1 MNHFLN
7 ICCRFLYNAVA
18 IPFLQIASFVAA
30 FFNAKARKRWQGERQ
45 TWKILAELPRGER
58 NLWFHAASLGEFEQ
72 LIPII
77 ERVKRLQPSVG
88 IVVSFFSPSGYEP
101 RCSYPLAD
109 AVVYLPLDSRRNA
122 RRFVNLVKPMYVV
135 VARYDAWWNMLEAV
149 RSYGSEAILVSATLN
164 EASLLL
170 RTAFGRAYVR
180 MVYGLFTTMYTAG
193 ESETVKFQ
201 RLDIK
206 LDSDFPTIITAAD
219 TRFDRIAEQV
229 QAAQSQPNEVIPN
242 GFFAGEDFVLVLG
255 SSWEADETV
264 VFAGISLMEEPLR
277 KSLRLVIV
285 PHEPAPAVVQRLL
298 TSLPQSEVLSVLQEK
313 QWSNAPEHIIVD
325 SIGNLLRLYGFANA
339 AYIGGGFGSGVHSVA
354 EAAGYG
360 LPLACAPRVD
370 RARDAEALHT
380 LGALTII
387 HTAQD
392 VCTWLTEL
400 MQSLETCRAQGA
412 LAYDYVHRN
421 RGWSDRIAER
431 LVHTTITESIP
442 NPL

>member
-1 MNHFLN
+1 MNRFLN
-7 ICCRFLYNAVA
+7 FCCRFPYNIVVV
-18 IPFLQIASFVAA
+18 PFLQLMSFCATA
-30 FFNAKARKRWQGERQ
+30 FSMKARKRWQGERQ
-45 TWKILAELPRGER
+45 TWRTLAALPRNQR

-77 ERVKRLQPSVG
+77 ERVNRLQPSVG

-101 RCSYPLAD
+101 RCSYALAD
-109 AVVYLPLDSRRNA
+109 AVVYLPLDSKRNA
-122 RRFVNLVKPMYVV
+122 RRFVNFVQPVCAV

-149 RSYGSEAILVSATLN
+149 RAYGSDAILVSATLN
-164 EASLLL
+164 EANLLL

-193 ESETVKFQ
+193 ESETVKFG

-206 LDSDFPTIITAAD
+206 PDSDFPTIITAAD

-255 SSWEADETV
+255 SSWEADETA
-264 VFAGISLMEEPLR
+264 VFAGISLMEEPLQKR
-277 KSLRLVIV
+277 LRLVVV
-285 PHEPAPAVVQRLL
+285 PHEPAPAAVQRLL
-298 TSLPQSEVLSVLQEK
+298 TTLPQSEVLGVLQEK
-313 QWSNAPEHIIVD
+313 QWSSTPKHIIVD

-370 RARDAEALHT
+370 RARDAEALYT
-380 LGALTII
+380 LGALRII
-387 HTAQD
+387 RTAQD

-400 MQSLETCRAQGA
+400 MQSPETCRAQGA
-412 LAYDYVHRN
+412 LAYEYVHRN
-421 RGWSDRIAER
+421 RGWSDTITKR
-431 LVHTTITESIP
+431 LADSMITESIP
-442 NPL
+442 NPS